1 MLCQATLP
9 GLHSAIFSP
18 ESVSGHMPCVKPDGQ
33 TTDQCGQEAVLASL
47 SAVPEREKDL
57 KTSATC
63 GQFSLILSEHVDQ
76 GLCLE
81 SKSQAISLPENSQ
94 VMECFRCGKRGNS
107 SIFAKTGCKG
117 THRNLCKECRNLD
130 ARKWDSQRRNNVKS
144 RASRLV
150 AAAKMRAKERNL
162 PFDLD
167 VEWVLERLEAGR
179 CQLSGLPF
187 DMAEKRSMATP
198 SLDKKN
204 PMDGYTKENTRVIL
218 FGLNAALGDWG
229 EQRLFEAATA
239 AMKLQSNASTILS
252 RKLAAKLKEKT
263 GTLGSTLYTL
273 TWDETVTPAGHVL
286 PRLRASVRRTSD
298 NGCTGWPT
306 PTLTDYKGGYSG
318 GRIRNGKL
326 STDRLDVTAQLTGWP
341 TPTTQDDN
349 CSRMPNPQEYAE
361 KRLARANKCSN
372 LAQTSQAFAHN
383 TPARLMASGEMLTG
397 SCAGMAAGGQLNPAH
412 SRWLMGLPPEWDDC
426 AAMVTPLSRRKQ
438 RLS

>member
-1 MLCQATLP
+1 MKEVSKTCDLKTLKDSPNAT
-9 GLHSAIFSP
+9 SSP
-18 ESVSGHMPCVKPDGQ
+18 ELQFGHTPCAKPDGPMIA
-33 TTDQCGQEAVLASL
+33 QCGQEAALASL
-47 SAVPEREKDL
+47 SARQAKERGL
-57 KTSATC
+57 LTSATC
-63 GQFSLILSEHVDQ
+63 GQFSLNLSEPVGQ
-76 GLCLE
+76 MSCLE

-94 VMECFRCGKRGNS
+94 VMECFRCGKRGNY

-117 THRNLCKECRNLD
+117 TYRNLCKECRNLD
-130 ARKWDSQRRNNVKS
+130 ARERNSQRRDNVKS

-286 PRLRASVRRTSD
+286 PRLRASALRTSD
-298 NGCTGWPT
+298 NDCTGYPT
-306 PTLTDYKGGYSG
+306 PSARDFRDTGDLSKSRYRKDGKERKDTVP
-318 GRIRNGKL
+318 RIVEKARGSN
-326 STDRLDVTAQLTGWP
+326 
-341 TPTTQDDN
+341 
-349 CSRMPNPQEYAE
+349 
-361 KRLARANKCSN
+361 KRL
-372 LAQTSQAFAHN
+372 T
-383 TPARLMASGEMLTG
+383 ASGEMQIGFSTQTEN
-397 SCAGMAAGGQLNPAH
+397 GGPLNPAH
-412 SRWLMGLPPEWDDC
+412 SRWLMGLPQEWDDC
-426 AAMVTPLSRRKQ
+426 AVTAMQSMPSRRKP
-438 RLS
+438 S